1 MARQEAAVHAD
12 ESVEIASH
20 ARGDSDDDDDAPQ
33 FDLVTG
39 TYRTRQVFED
49 PRHRSETTTKG
60 IEEGTSAMTLRN
72 NDFTL
77 SKLESAGSNYLASRE
92 WKGLEARYGMDE
104 PAILEEG
111 RSGIARGYQEEK

>member
-1 MARQEAAVHAD
+1 
-12 ESVEIASH
+12 
-20 ARGDSDDDDDAPQ
+20 
-33 FDLVTG
+33 
-39 TYRTRQVFED
+39 
-49 PRHRSETTTKG
+49 
-60 IEEGTSAMTLRN
+60 MTLRN

>member
-1 MARQEAAVHAD
+1 MARAEGGPSSEIETKETE
-12 ESVEIASH
+12 ESE
-20 ARGDSDDDDDAPQ
+20 DDDTPQ

-39 TYRTRQVFED
+39 TYRTRKFFKNGQQTSSKQTE
-49 PRHRSETTTKG
+49 PT
-60 IEEGTSAMTLRN
+60 EGMAALTLRN

-111 RSGIARGYQEEK
+111 RSGIARGYGEEK

>member
-1 MARQEAAVHAD
+1 VDSSATEGVAAF
-12 ESVEIASH
+12 E
-20 ARGDSDDDDDAPQ
+20 RDDDETTQ

-39 TYRTRQVFED
+39 TYRTRKMFTNGRLDQRNDVKEVTD
-49 PRHRSETTTKG
+49 AT
-60 IEEGTSAMTLRN
+60 GTLTLRN
-72 NDFTL
+72 SDFTL

-111 RSGIARGYQEEK
+111 RSGMARGYEEEK

>member
-1 MARQEAAVHAD
+1 MARAE
-12 ESVEIASH
+12 ESLSSETETKETQ
-20 ARGDSDDDDDAPQ
+20 DSEDDDTPQ

-39 TYRTRQVFED
+39 TYRTRKFFNNGQQT
-49 PRHRSETTTKG
+49 SSKQ
-60 IEEGTSAMTLRN
+60 IEPTEGVAALTLRN

-104 PAILEEG
+104 PAVLDEG
-111 RSGIARGYQEEK
+111 RSGIARGYEEEK